1 MKKDTL
7 IHPETGE
14 TLRRDIRPS
23 EFSYKG
29 ETVTLDMPGW
39 YPEGDGEA
47 LFTQEDMKVTTR
59 ALNILKER
67 LREKSGHEN
76 FQTSGVAFA

>member
-1 MKKDTL
+1 MSKDTL

-14 TLRRDIRPS
+14 TLHRDVRLK

-29 ETVTLDMPGW
+29 EKFVVDMPGW

-47 LFTQEDMKVTTR
+47 IFSQKDLEVSENEVMKIE
-59 ALNILKER
+59 AR